1 MTPIG
6 WNLSAFELFYSRYS
20 TGDIPYRAALCVV
33 AYRDVAFRSGGQV
46 LGAVYWARVLYS
58 CTTLPFLIF
67 RIPLVSKVM

>member
-1 MTPIG
+1 
-6 WNLSAFELFYSRYS
+6 
-20 TGDIPYRAALCVV
+20 V